1 MDRKRRNLRRRRK
14 LAKGL
19 KRTVRAVLL
28 MPGRIPP
35 IDARTVEVCMRLCET
50 FGIMFVMTLIA
61 HLTSDNSLIAG
72 LNFTM
77 GFAFF
82 GLMFFIKLAEY
93 QDRLIRAEMADYI
106 YIR

>member
-1 MDRKRRNLRRRRK
+1 MNRKRRNLRRRRK

-28 MPGRIPP
+28 MPGKMPP
-35 IDARTVEVCMRLCET
+35 IDVRTVEVCMRFCEIC
-50 FGIMFVMTLIA
+50 GIAFVMTLIA
-61 HLTSDNSLIAG
+61 HLISDSGLIAG

-77 GFAFF
+77 GLTFF
-82 GLMFFIKLAEY
+82 GLMFFIKLADY
-93 QDRLIRAEMADYI
+93 QDRLIRAEMANYI